1 MCRNSTYKVVGQRRR
16 FCLSGRKILAAV
28 PQMYKM
34 YGWLK
39 KKRELS
45 EKVLSD
51 FIKFLYRVSPKKKR
65 RVHNSLIYR
74 RILIIYTPN

>member
-1 MCRNSTYKVVGQRRR
+1 MKITNDLTNLTTAILILTVQMFIEWTLVNTDRQ
-16 FCLSGRKILAAV
+16 CLRDA
-28 PQMYKM
+28 

-51 FIKFLYRVSPKKKR
+51 FIKFLPIV
-65 RVHNSLIYR
+65 
-74 RILIIYTPN
+74 